1 MDHPMGLN
9 SESEKREWRQLQAMP
24 AYKEALINEVECGTC
39 AFMRACP
46 YAEGGMAAA
55 TGGFDLGSL
64 VPKLPGAG
72 LIDQLTNPWN
82 WMNLASLATCL
93 VNLFLSYRLR

>member
-1 MDHPMGLN
+1 
-9 SESEKREWRQLQAMP
+9 
-24 AYKEALINEVECGTC
+24 
-39 AFMRACP
+39 MRACP

-82 WMNLASLATCL
+82 WMNLANQAASL
-93 VNLFLSYRLR
+93 VNLFLYYRLHRRERRHQRRRQGTECPCHRRASLSSRRDDDQQRLAA